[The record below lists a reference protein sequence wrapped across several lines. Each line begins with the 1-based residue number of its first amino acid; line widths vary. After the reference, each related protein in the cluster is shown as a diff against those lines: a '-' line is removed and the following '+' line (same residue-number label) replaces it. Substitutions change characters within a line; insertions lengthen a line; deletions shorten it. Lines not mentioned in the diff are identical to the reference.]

1 MGDTTARLRRLLQDG
16 YAIEAIDSDEEAI
29 VATLRRG
36 QEFVVLQFGR
46 DEAAELFF
54 LEPAAT

>member
-1 MGDTTARLRRLLQDG
+1 MGDTTARLRRLLRDG

-54 LEPAAT
+54 LEPVV

>member
-1 MGDTTARLRRLLQDG
+1 MGETTARLQTLLRDG
-16 YAIEAIDSDEEAI
+16 YRIETIDSDEEAI

-36 QEFVVLQFGR
+36 QDFVVLQFGR

-54 LEPAAT
+54 LEPVP